1 MSDSSEILRHKIEGA
16 ADLQSVVRTMK
27 ALAASSISQY
37 ENAVISLQDY
47 YRTVELGLVAC
58 LRQTEMLNMVEQP
71 HNAMHNSSTIGF
83 VVFGSDQGL
92 VGQFNDVLADFV
104 IHHLSQQSQS
114 HLIWA
119 VGERMFLRLE
129 DAGLQPVGLFSVP
142 NSVKTISTLIA
153 RILLDTESYREQG
166 KFDQLYLFHNRP
178 QMGNASYQSISQRL
192 LPLDATWQQNF
203 RTIPWP
209 TNNLPEVALLSNNQT
224 LKALIREYL
233 FVSLFRVCAES
244 LASENTSRLVAM
256 QRAEKNIKEQ
266 LENWQHTYHR
276 LRQNSID
283 AELFDLV
290 AGFEALN
297 QE

>member
-1 MSDSSEILRHKIEGA
+1 MSDSSETLRHKIEGA

-37 ENAVISLQDY
+37 ENAVVSLQDY

-58 LRQTEMLNMVEQP
+58 LRQTEMLNMAHQQV
-71 HNAMHNSSTIGF
+71 NAKSCTSAIG
-83 VVFGSDQGL
+83 VIVFGSDQGL
-92 VGQFNDVLADFV
+92 VGQFNDVLADYV
-104 IHHLSQQSQS
+104 THRLSQHSQS
-114 HLIWA
+114 YVIWA
-119 VGERMFLRLE
+119 VGERMNLRLQ
-129 DAGLQPVGLFSVP
+129 DAGLKPVDLFSVP

-153 RILLDTESYREQG
+153 RILLETESYRERG
-166 KFDQLYLFHNRP
+166 EIDQLYLFHNRP
-178 QMGNASYQSISQRL
+178 LIGSASYQSTCQRM
-192 LPLDATWQQNF
+192 LPLDAIWQQNL
-203 RTIPWP
+203 RTLAWP
-209 TNNLPEVALLSNNQT
+209 TNNLPEVTLLTSNQT

-266 LENWQHTYHR
+266 LEDWQHTYHR
-276 LRQNSID
+276 LRQNNID

-290 AGFEALN
+290 SGFEALN
-297 QE
+297 QS

>member
-1 MSDSSEILRHKIEGA
+1 MSDTSESLRRKIVGA
-16 ADLQSVVRTMK
+16 ADLQAVVRTMK
-27 ALAASSISQY
+27 ALAASNINQY
-37 ENAVISLQDY
+37 ENAVVSLQDY

-58 LRQTEMLNMVEQP
+58 LRQTDMMNVTAQQITTK
-71 HNAMHNSSTIGF
+71 SSIGV

-92 VGQFNDVLADFV
+92 VGQFNDVLVEFV
-104 IHHLSQQSQS
+104 THHLAQQPQS
-114 HLIWA
+114 HMIWA
-119 VGERMFLRLE
+119 VGELMHLLLQ
-129 DAGLQPVGLFSVP
+129 DAGFQSVGLFSVP

-153 RILLDTESYREQG
+153 QILVETESFRE
-166 KFDQLYLFHNRP
+166 KSEIDRLYLFHNRP
-178 QMGNASYQSISQRL
+178 HSQQANYQATSQRL
-192 LPLDATWQQNF
+192 LPLDSTWQQNLQ
-203 RTIPWP
+203 TLPWP
-209 TNNLPEVALLSNNQT
+209 TNNLPEVALLTNNQT

-266 LENWQHTYHR
+266 LEDWQHTYHR

-290 AGFEALN
+290 SGFEALN
-297 QE
+297 Q